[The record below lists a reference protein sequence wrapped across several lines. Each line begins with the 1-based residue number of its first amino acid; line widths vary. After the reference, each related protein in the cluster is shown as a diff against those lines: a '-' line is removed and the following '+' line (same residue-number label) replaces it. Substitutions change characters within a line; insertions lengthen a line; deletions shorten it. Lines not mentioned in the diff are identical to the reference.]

1 MSFTSDVKTEIS
13 LETLGR
19 DETRAQLSA
28 LVLMLSSISISSD
41 GTALVMRTS
50 SAPVSRAVYRM
61 MNDLYDVQIE
71 TFVQRRMNLKKNLI
85 YGFRFYGNV
94 TGILKDLGLYSSRG
108 LLEKPLQKIV
118 AKDACARAY
127 LAGAFMADGSI
138 NSPETSGYHLE
149 IRASSQAQA
158 GFLVDLMERFY
169 IPARIIERRGKPVV
183 YVKQA
188 EKIADCLRCIG
199 ADRCLMEFEDARISR
214 DFANSVTRLANVDMA
229 NDFKSM
235 KAANAQL
242 EDIRILQEAGMIEK
256 LDAKLRD
263 VVELRLADPDASLM
277 ELAQQYQAKTGIIVS
292 KSGMKHRFVKI
303 HDLAMKTEGKTGE

>member
-19 DETRAQLSA
+19 EETRAQLSA

-41 GTALVMRTS
+41 GTALVIRTS
-50 SAPVSRAVYRM
+50 SAPVSRAIYRM

-118 AKDACARAY
+118 SKDACARAY
-127 LAGAFMADGSI
+127 LAGAFMADGSV

-149 IRASSQAQA
+149 IRASSEAQA
-158 GFLVDLMERFY
+158 GFLVDLRWDELLGRG
-169 IPARIIERRGKPVV
+169 IPGQNHMPRGQVRSLWRPE
-183 YVKQA
+183 QGWM
-188 EKIADCLRCIG
+188 IPRHSGLG
-199 ADRCLMEFEDARISR
+199 AG
-214 DFANSVTRLANVDMA
+214 
-229 NDFKSM
+229 K
-235 KAANAQL
+235 
-242 EDIRILQEAGMIEK
+242 
-256 LDAKLRD
+256 
-263 VVELRLADPDASLM
+263 
-277 ELAQQYQAKTGIIVS
+277 VS
-292 KSGMKHRFVKI
+292 KACF
-303 HDLAMKTEGKTGE
+303 

>member
-13 LETLGR
+13 LETLGKE
-19 DETRAQLSA
+19 ETRAQLSA

-41 GTALVMRTS
+41 GTALVIRTS
-50 SAPVSRAVYRM
+50 SAPVSRAIYRM

-118 AKDACARAY
+118 SKDACARAY
-127 LAGAFMADGSI
+127 LAGAFMADGSV

-149 IRASSQAQA
+149 IRASSEAQA
-158 GFLVDLMERFY
+158 GFLVDLMGRFY

-242 EDIRILQEAGMIEK
+242 EDIRILQNAGMIEK
-256 LDAKLRD
+256 LDEKLRD

-277 ELAQQYQAKTGIIVS
+277 ELAQQYQAKTGNIVS
-292 KSGMKHRFVKI
+292 KSGMKHRFVKL
-303 HDLAMKTEGKTGE
+303 HDLAMKAEGKADE